1 MMADTES
8 SPEIEDLDVDVGD
21 ADSVRGGMTQK
32 QRRAEIARLEK
43 HGYRAVA
50 CERDGDLYENP
61 KTHKTKLVPFAR

>member
-1 MMADTES
+1 MADAES
-8 SPEIEDLDVDVGD
+8 SPQVEDLDVDAAA
-21 ADSVRGGMTQK
+21 ADSVRGGMSQK
-32 QRRAEIARLEK
+32 QRLAEITRLEK